1 MYSDDEWVEF
11 SPPDTGLIPG
21 EEVVWSRRSGMT
33 AWVMLS
39 GGCCIVFSPWVLLF
53 IYTFSGPLLGNVVL
67 AIVGIGILLTIIE
80 FINSRRTKYY
90 LTTRRIVE
98 VRGGLIHAQIQL
110 ESFQGVGINDYLTLK
125 STYREGG
132 DYFYEARIRDPSSG
146 KVLRLT
152 GLDEDGKEIIS
163 KLGVGQIWIEPNK
176 WDVPSFE
183 LGYFTDAG
191 YQKRGY
197 ALEAS
202 IRSLKFLFEDL
213 KAHKVSIIT
222 QDINERSWKLAERLG
237 FKKEAHFRESHIKDK
252 KRWGMLYYGMLKNEY
267 RKTIKD

>member
-1 MYSDDEWVEF
+1 MPLSIVAHPAVILDRTGSTDIFWVLCNRIPKYNRLTTHLFFTMYSDDEWVEF
-11 SPPDTGLIPG
+11 SPPDKGLNPG

-67 AIVGIGILLTIIE
+67 AIVGIGILLTIVE
-80 FINSRRTKYY
+80 LINSRRTKYY
-90 LTTRRIVE
+90 LTTTRIIE
-98 VRGGLIHAQIQL
+98 VRGGLIHTQIPL
-110 ESFQGVGINDYLTLK
+110 ESLQGVGINDYLKLK

-163 KLGVGQIWIEPNK
+163 KLGN
-176 WDVPSFE
+176 
-183 LGYFTDAG
+183 
-191 YQKRGY
+191 
-197 ALEAS
+197 
-202 IRSLKFLFEDL
+202 
-213 KAHKVSIIT
+213 
-222 QDINERSWKLAERLG
+222 
-237 FKKEAHFRESHIKDK
+237 
-252 KRWGMLYYGMLKNEY
+252 
-267 RKTIKD
+267 